1 MFLRYCDYIAHV
13 LRTSLS
19 GAIDAGDKTIKGI
32 STIDMDLH
40 PVGGYMLSTKKTMVV
55 TDMNGTLYRVT
66 VEELNDG
73 A

>member
-13 LRTSLS
+13 LRTSLCDAVS
-19 GAIDAGDKTIKGI
+19 AGDKTIRGI
-32 STIDMDLH
+32 SSIDMDLH

-55 TDMNGTLYRVT
+55 TDMNGTMYRVT
-66 VEELNDG
+66 VEELNDE